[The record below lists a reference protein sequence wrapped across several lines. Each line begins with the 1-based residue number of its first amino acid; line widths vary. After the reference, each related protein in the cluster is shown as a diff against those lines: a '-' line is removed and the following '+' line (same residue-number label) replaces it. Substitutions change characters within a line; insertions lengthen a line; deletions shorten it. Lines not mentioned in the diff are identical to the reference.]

1 MSPRFRFTK
10 ATLLVAAASIGLL
23 ALPSL
28 ASAQPGGPGDQG
40 QAVPYAGGGQPS
52 DSEYGPP
59 PPPPPPPP
67 PGAYMPNDRGPNDGG
82 PNDSGSNYAAPSYGG
97 PNYGGPS
104 YGGQGAAAQGYAG
117 RDAGPNSEPGFR
129 DPSRGR
135 CQMVEDRV
143 FYPDGTTESSSVQAC
158 RDRRGHWH
166 LMD

>member
-10 ATLLVAAASIGLL
+10 AALLVAAASIGLL

-28 ASAQPGGPGDQG
+28 AGAQPGGPGDQG
-40 QAVPYAGGGQPS
+40 QPVPYAGGGQPS

-67 PGAYMPNDRGPNDGG
+67 PGAYVPNDRGPNGGGPNDGG
-82 PNDSGSNYAAPSYGG
+82 PNYAGPGYGG
-97 PNYGGPS
+97 PDNAG
-104 YGGQGAAAQGYAG
+104 QGYAG
-117 RDAGPNSEPGFR
+117 RDVGPNSEPGFR

-166 LMD
+166 VMD